1 MKGKEMLNPD
11 VTSLAPEGSIDN
23 RSFLKRI
30 WQSILRF
37 DEALNFDPHNDL
49 ARRISD
55 LERKSRL

>member
-1 MKGKEMLNPD
+1 MLNPD
-11 VTSLAPEGSIDN
+11 VTSLVPEGPTEN
-23 RSFLKRI
+23 RGFLKRI